1 MMRVA
6 MLKVYQYPKCSTCKK
21 ALAFLRERG
30 LAFEAIDI
38 SMTPPS
44 KEELMEMIRRRGSIR
59 PLFNTSG
66 IKYREGKL
74 SERIPAMSE
83 AEAVDILAQEGM
95 LVKRPFVVT
104 DTMGLL
110 GFKPEEWEKLA

>member
-1 MMRVA
+1 

-21 ALAFLRERG
+21 ALAYLREQG
-30 LAFEAIDI
+30 VAFQAIDI
-38 SMTPPS
+38 STNPPS
-44 KEELMEMIRRRGSIR
+44 REELLEMIRRRGSIR

-66 IKYREGKL
+66 IKYREGKF

-83 AEAVDILAQEGM
+83 AEAVDTLSQEGM
-95 LVKRPFVVT
+95 LVKRPFVLT

-110 GFKPEEWEKLA
+110 GFKAEEWAKLG